1 MSVTDR
7 WEEKER
13 EEVIELL
20 REQMRVEGR
29 LVGLY
34 ENSAKE
40 LTSTP
45 VRHLLH
51 MINLDSRKHIDKS
64 SHKTA

>member
-1 MSVTDR
+1 MSVTDK
-7 WEEKER
+7 WEEEERKEI
-13 EEVIELL
+13 IELL
-20 REQMRVEGR
+20 REQMKVEGR

-40 LTSTP
+40 LKSTP

-51 MINLDSRKHIDKS
+51 MINLDSWKHIDK
-64 SHKTA
+64 